1 MELIKKKKKKEPD
14 ALAKHCGAT
23 GGRIA
28 GEVIMSHDYILV
40 FSSCAVFTTLLG
52 VDALFPLGWYNLI

>member
-1 MELIKKKKKKEPD
+1 MLD
-14 ALAKHCGAT
+14 ALAKHCRAT

-28 GEVIMSHDYILV
+28 EKVIMSHDYILV

-52 VDALFPLGWYNLI
+52 VDALFSLG